1 MESEINKINGEK
13 RSSFLLNNTIIFA
26 VSIFGT
32 KILSF
37 FLLPLYTNV
46 LTTTQYGQIDLT
58 TTINSLL
65 PFFLTLCISD
75 AVLRFVM
82 EKKED
87 QKKILTYAM
96 KIIGIGTLILTI
108 GLGVCF
114 VTNIIN
120 SSNKYYLFLVLLF
133 PLDAFRTLFSS
144 FLKGI
149 EKTKDIL
156 IESLISTFLT
166 LTLTIIT
173 VVVLKWGVFGYLGS
187 SVLGLV
193 FGCLYY
199 YLRIRKETGKLIE
212 PGIAAE
218 LKRQM
223 ILYSLPLILNGLSW
237 WINASSDKFIINM
250 FWGESENGIYSVA
263 GKVASILTMVT
274 NIFAQAWTLSSIKS
288 CQDDDYGDFFSNI
301 YNSYN
306 ALLLIGASFLILIN
320 QPLSKFLFAKDFF
333 IANESSSILVVSIIF
348 NSLASFL
355 SGAFS
360 AFKNNRV
367 LAISTIIS
375 AVINIGL
382 NFLLIPK
389 LGCVG
394 AATATV
400 ISFIVLWLLRLYF
413 AKKYIK
419 IKSNFI
425 LNIFSYILILIQLV
439 CDHLAGRYYFVQ
451 GIIFVL
457 LFVINFKYI
466 MKIAQIILCKLVS
479 LFRRNKNE
487 EV

>member
-1 MESEINKINGEK
+1 MESEIKKVNSEK

-26 VSIFGT
+26 ISIFGT

-82 EKKED
+82 ERKED

-120 SSNKYYLFLVLLF
+120 SSNQYYLFLVLLF

-156 IESLISTFLT
+156 IESLVSTFLT
-166 LTLTIIT
+166 LILTIIT
-173 VVVLKWGVFGYLGS
+173 VVVLQWGVFGYLGS
-187 SVLGLV
+187 SVFGLI

-199 YLRIRKETGKLIE
+199 YLRIKKETGKLIE
-212 PGIAAE
+212 PGIASE

-250 FWGESENGIYSVA
+250 FWSESENGIYSVA
-263 GKVASILTMVT
+263 GKVSSILTMVT
-274 NIFAQAWTLSSIKS
+274 NVFAQAWTLSSIKT
-288 CQDDDYGDFFSNI
+288 CQDDDYGEFFSNI

-306 ALLLIGASFLILIN
+306 ALLLMGASFLILIN
-320 QPLSKFLFAKDFF
+320 QPLSRLLFAKDFF
-333 IANESSSILVVSIIF
+333 IANESASILVVSVVF
-348 NSLASFL
+348 NSLAGCL

-360 AFKNNRV
+360 AVKNNKV

-375 AVINIGL
+375 AVVNITL
-382 NFLLIPK
+382 NFLMIPK
-389 LGCVG
+389 FGCVG
-394 AATATV
+394 AAIATA
-400 ISFIVLWLLRLYF
+400 ISFFVLWLLRLIF
-413 AKKYIK
+413 AKKYVK
-419 IKSNFI
+419 IETSFI
-425 LNIFSYILILIQLV
+425 FNTVSYLLIIIQLV
-439 CDHLAGRYYFVQ
+439 CDHLVNKYYLIQVS
-451 GIIFVL
+451 IFIL
-457 LFVINFKYI
+457 LFVINFKYLKKTI
-466 MKIAQIILCKLVS
+466 QTLWSKVSS
-479 LFRRNKNE
+479 LFRRRKNE
-487 EV
+487 NV